1 MDLERSLMKLGI
13 GGHVAIYR
21 LSNGRVGG
29 TMGGSP
35 VILLTTR
42 GRRSGEPRTTPL
54 MRIEHDGRLH
64 VIASAAGSDSHP
76 AWFHN
81 LVAEPNVV
89 VRDRD
94 DVFAARA
101 EVLDG
106 KERDAAYAAAVEE
119 MDGFADYERRTDRVI
134 PVVRLHR
141 DQ

>member
-1 MDLERSLMKLGI
+1 MDLERALMKVGI

-29 TMGGSP
+29 TIGGTR

-42 GRRSGEPRTTPL
+42 GRRSAKPRTTPL
-54 MRIEHDGRLH
+54 MRIEHGGQLH
-64 VIASAAGSDSHP
+64 VVASAGGADTHP

-106 KERDAAYAAAVEE
+106 EERDAAYVAAVEE
-119 MDGFADYERRTDRVI
+119 MEGFADYEQRTDRVI

-141 DQ
+141 DP